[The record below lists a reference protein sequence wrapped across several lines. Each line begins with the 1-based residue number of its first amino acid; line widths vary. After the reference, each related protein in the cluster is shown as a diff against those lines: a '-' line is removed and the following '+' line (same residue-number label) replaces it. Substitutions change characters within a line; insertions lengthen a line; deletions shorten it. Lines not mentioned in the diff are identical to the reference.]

1 MPHKSW
7 VFMVGKEVANPIEP
21 WILTLKAFT
30 DSFRGPIQTQ
40 FNWSDPKKHSKESRE
55 LRQKHTYYFRFI
67 LDSAKTEKSIHS
79 SHNKQ
84 ASKIGSFL
92 FFCFGLEAYQL
103 VKLFH
108 KYLILTQVKCCFLLQ
123 TLDMKVSLWTSVR
136 LISSFDTSDV
146 IAFKFVWHF

>member
-1 MPHKSW
+1 MTQILRLAALGFWQNQQNLIKQLFAVVFNLFTFQNRMPHKSKYYLW

-92 FFCFGLEAYQL
+92 FFVLGWKLINLSNCFTN
-103 VKLFH
+103 
-108 KYLILTQVKCCFLLQ
+108 I
-123 TLDMKVSLWTSVR
+123 
-136 LISSFDTSDV
+136 
-146 IAFKFVWHF
+146 